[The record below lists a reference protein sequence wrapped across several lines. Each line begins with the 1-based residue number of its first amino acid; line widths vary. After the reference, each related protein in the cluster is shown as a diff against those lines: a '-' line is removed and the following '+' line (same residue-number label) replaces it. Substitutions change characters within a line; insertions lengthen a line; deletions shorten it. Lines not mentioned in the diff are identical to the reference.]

1 MSLTF
6 WADPQAKFH
15 SVIPAEAGIQKSQ
28 PETFFSRQGVDPL
41 KTQDCGELRAAHD
54 GSATTLAGW
63 VSRRRDHGGII
74 FIDLRDRSGFVQVV
88 LNPENLSGDDYA
100 TAERLRSEWCVQV
113 TGAVQKRPEGSENL
127 ALPTGEIEVMAS
139 GVTVLNQSQTP
150 PFYIT
155 DDVEADESLRLR
167 YRYLDLRRPAMQ
179 ENLRLR
185 HRAVKY
191 IRDYLDDH
199 GFLEIETPIL
209 IKSTPEGARDFLV
222 PSRMQPGN
230 FYALPQSPQQLKQLL
245 MVSGVERYF
254 QIARCFRDED
264 LRADRQP
271 EFTQLDLEMS
281 FVSESDVLTLI
292 EGLYAGLVRELTP
305 QFKVKT
311 PFPRLTYDD
320 VMARYGSDKPDLRYG
335 LEMADVSDLAAET
348 EFRVFHGI
356 LDRGGII
363 KAMAVPGQGRLSG
376 SDMRRMEETAKEFGA
391 AGMSHVRLTGDGPLD
406 TLEDGDALL
415 SPGLRMPPEWVIRLA
430 QRAGASRG
438 DLILLMA
445 GPAKFANQ
453 WLASMRTHLA
463 EQLELADPHTL
474 AFAFVTDFPM
484 FDWDDDAQRWD
495 STHHPFTAP
504 APGCEAMLD
513 GDDFSAI
520 PSRAYDLVCNGS
532 ELASGSIRIHRR
544 DMQEKVFAIL
554 GYTHEQVQERFGHIL
569 EAFDYGA
576 PPHGGIAPGIDRLVA
591 ILAGADSLRE
601 VIAFPKTQSG
611 SDLLF
616 GAPAPVDFPQLRD
629 LGIRVVE

>member
-1 MSLTF
+1 M
-6 WADPQAKFH
+6 
-15 SVIPAEAGIQKSQ
+15 
-28 PETFFSRQGVDPL
+28 
-41 KTQDCGELRAAHD
+41 RAAHD
-54 GSATTLAGW
+54 GTNTTLSGW

-74 FIDLRDRSGFVQVV
+74 FIDLRDRSGYVQVV
-88 LNPENLSGDDYA
+88 LNPEHLPAEDYE
-100 TAERLRSEWCVQV
+100 TAERLRSEWCIEVI
-113 TGAVQKRPEGSENL
+113 GAVRLRPEGSENP
-127 ALPTGEIEVMAS
+127 ALPTGEIEVMVE
-139 GVTVLNQSQTP
+139 GLTVLNQSLTP

-155 DDVEADESLRLR
+155 DDVDADESLRLR
-167 YRYLDLRRPAMQ
+167 YRYLDLRRPKMQ
-179 ENLRLR
+179 DNLRLR
-185 HRAVKY
+185 HQAVKY
-191 IRDYLDDH
+191 IRDYLDAH

-209 IKSTPEGARDFLV
+209 IKSTPEGARDYLV
-222 PSRMQPGN
+222 PSRTHPGN

-281 FVSESDVLTLI
+281 FVEEEDVLSLI

-311 PFPRLTYDD
+311 PFQRLSYADAMT
-320 VMARYGSDKPDLRYG
+320 RFGSDKPDLRYG

-363 KAMAVPGQGRLSG
+363 KAMAVPGQGGLTG

-391 AGMSHVRLTGDGPLD
+391 AGMSHVRLTGYGPLETMTD
-406 TLEDGDALL
+406 EDALL
-415 SPGLRMPPEWVIRLA
+415 SPGLRMPVEWVRRLA
-430 QRAGASRG
+430 DRSGAQRG
-438 DLILLMA
+438 DLIVLMA
-445 GPAKFANQ
+445 GPARLANQ
-453 WLASMRTHLA
+453 WLAAMRSHLA
-463 EQLELADPHTL
+463 AQMELGDPATL
-474 AFAFVTDFPM
+474 SFAFVTDFPL
-484 FDWDDDAQRWD
+484 FEWDEGANRWD
-495 STHHPFTAP
+495 SAHHPFTAP
-504 APGCEAMLD
+504 APGCESMLE
-513 GDDFSAI
+513 GDDLASI

-544 DMQEKVFAIL
+544 DLQEKVFSIL
-554 GYTHEQVQERFGHIL
+554 GYSAEQITERFGHIL

-616 GAPAPVDFPQLRD
+616 GAPSEVDAGQLRD
-629 LGIRVVE
+629 LSIRIVE

>member
-1 MSLTF
+1 M
-6 WADPQAKFH
+6 
-15 SVIPAEAGIQKSQ
+15 
-28 PETFFSRQGVDPL
+28 
-41 KTQDCGELRAAHD
+41 RAAHD
-54 GSATTLAGW
+54 GTVTTLSGW
-63 VSRRRDHGGII
+63 VGRRRDHGGII
-74 FIDLRDRSGFVQVV
+74 FIDLRDRSGYVQVV
-88 LNPENLSGDDYA
+88 LNPEHLPAEDYE
-100 TAERLRSEWCVQV
+100 TAERLRSEWCIEI
-113 TGAVQKRPEGSENL
+113 TGAVRLRPEGSENP
-127 ALPTGEIEVMAS
+127 ALPTGEIEVMVE
-139 GVTVLNQSQTP
+139 GLTVLNQSLTP

-155 DDVEADESLRLR
+155 DDVDADESLRLR
-167 YRYLDLRRPAMQ
+167 YRYLDLRRPKMQ
-179 ENLRLR
+179 DNLRLR
-185 HRAVKY
+185 HQAVKY
-191 IRDYLDDH
+191 IRDYLDEH

-209 IKSTPEGARDFLV
+209 IKSTPEGARDYLV
-222 PSRMQPGN
+222 PSRTHPGN

-281 FVSESDVLTLI
+281 FVEEEDVLGLI

-311 PFPRLTYDD
+311 PFQRLSYADAMT
-320 VMARYGSDKPDLRYG
+320 RFGSDKPDLRYG

-348 EFRVFHGI
+348 EFRVFHGV

-363 KAMAVPGQGRLSG
+363 KAMAVPGQGGLTG

-406 TLEDGDALL
+406 TLTDDDALL
-415 SPGLRMPPEWVIRLA
+415 SPGLRMPVEWVRRLA
-430 QRAGASRG
+430 NRSGAQRG
-438 DLILLMA
+438 DLIILMA
-445 GPAKFANQ
+445 GPARLANQ
-453 WLASMRTHLA
+453 WLAAMRTHLA
-463 EQLELADPHTL
+463 AQMELADPATL
-474 AFAFVTDFPM
+474 AFAFVTDFPL
-484 FDWDDDAQRWD
+484 FEWDEDAKRWD
-495 STHHPFTAP
+495 SAHHPFTAP
-504 APGCEAMLD
+504 APGCESMLD
-513 GDDFSAI
+513 GENLASI

-544 DMQEKVFAIL
+544 DLQEKVFSIL
-554 GYTHEQVQERFGHIL
+554 GYSTEQITERFGHIL

-616 GAPAPVDFPQLRD
+616 GAPSEVDAGQLRD
-629 LGIRVVE
+629 LAIRIVE

>member
-1 MSLTF
+1 MGKSL
-6 WADPQAKFH
+6 P
-15 SVIPAEAGIQKSQ
+15 PAWHL
-28 PETFFSRQGVDPL
+28 GVDTL
-41 KTQDCGELRAAHD
+41 KTHDCGDLRAAHD
-54 GSATTLAGW
+54 SSVTTLSGW

-88 LNPENLSGDDYA
+88 LNPENLSPEDYE

-113 TGAVQKRPEGSENL
+113 TGTVQLRPEGSENPT
-127 ALPTGEIEVMAS
+127 LPTGEIEVMVN
-139 GVTVLNQSQTP
+139 GITVLNQSQTP

-167 YRYLDLRRPAMQ
+167 YRYLDLRRPVMQ

-185 HRAVKY
+185 HRVVKY

-199 GFLEIETPIL
+199 NFLEIETPIL

-281 FVSESDVLTLI
+281 FVSEPDVLNLI
-292 EGLYAGLVRELTP
+292 EGLYVGLVRELTP
-305 QFKVKT
+305 KFKVKT
-311 PFPRLTYDD
+311 PFPYLTYDD
-320 VMARYGSDKPDLRYG
+320 AMARYGSDKPDLRYG
-335 LEMADVSDLAAET
+335 LEMADVSDLAAES
-348 EFRVFHGI
+348 EFRVFHSI

-363 KAMAVPGQGRLSG
+363 KAMAVPGQGGLSG
-376 SDMRRMEETAKEFGA
+376 SDMRRMEATAKEFGA
-391 AGMSHVRLTGDGPLD
+391 AGMSHVRLPGDGPLD
-406 TLEDGDALL
+406 AITDGDALL
-415 SPGLRMPPEWVIRLA
+415 SPGLRMPPEWVIRLS
-430 QRAGASRG
+430 QRAGANRG

-445 GPAKFANQ
+445 GPPKLANQ
-453 WLASMRTHLA
+453 WLSSMRSYLA
-463 EQLELADPHTL
+463 DQLELADPHAL
-474 AFAFVTDFPM
+474 AFAFVTNFPM
-484 FDWDDDAQRWD
+484 FDWDDDNQRWD

-504 APGCEAMLD
+504 AAGCETMLD
-513 GDDFSAI
+513 GDDLSAI

-532 ELASGSIRIHRR
+532 ELASGSIRIHQRE
-544 DMQEKVFAIL
+544 MQEKIFAIL
-554 GYTHEQVQERFGHIL
+554 GHTPEQVQERFGHIL

-591 ILAGADSLRE
+591 MLAGADSLRE

-616 GAPAPVDFPQLRD
+616 GAPAPVDQTQLRD
-629 LGIRVVE
+629 LSIRIVE

>member
-1 MSLTF
+1 M
-6 WADPQAKFH
+6 
-15 SVIPAEAGIQKSQ
+15 
-28 PETFFSRQGVDPL
+28 
-41 KTQDCGELRAAHD
+41 RAAHE

-63 VSRRRDHGGII
+63 VGRRRDHGGII
-74 FIDLRDRSGFVQVV
+74 FIDLRDRSGLVQVV
-88 LNPENLSGDDYA
+88 LNPENLSPADYDV
-100 TAERLRSEWCVQV
+100 AERLRSEWCVQV
-113 TGAVQKRPEGSENL
+113 AGTVRKRPAGSENPAL
-127 ALPTGEIEVMAS
+127 ATGDVEVMADS
-139 GVTVLNQSQTP
+139 VTVLNQSLTP
-150 PFYIT
+150 PFYIA
-155 DDVEADESLRLR
+155 DDVDADESLRLR

-185 HRAVKY
+185 HQVVKY
-191 IRDYLDDH
+191 IRDYLDGH

-222 PSRMQPGN
+222 PSRMQPGS

-281 FVSESDVLTLI
+281 FVSEADVLTLI
-292 EGLYAGLVRELTP
+292 EGLYAGIVRELTP

-311 PFPRLTYDD
+311 PFPYLTYADA
-320 VMARYGSDKPDLRYG
+320 MARYGSDKPDLRYG

-348 EFRVFHGI
+348 KFRVFHGI

-363 KAMAVPGQGRLSG
+363 KAMAVPGQGGLSG
-376 SDMRRMEETAKEFGA
+376 SDMRRMEEVAKEFGA
-391 AGMSHVRLTGDGPLD
+391 GGMSHVRLTGDGPLD
-406 TLEDGDALL
+406 TLTDGDALL
-415 SPGLRMPPEWVIRLA
+415 SPGLRMPMEWVIRLA
-430 QRAGASRG
+430 ERSGAGRG
-438 DLILLMA
+438 DLIVLMA
-445 GPAKFANQ
+445 GPPRLANQ
-453 WLASMRTHLA
+453 WLSSMRSYLA
-463 EQLELADPHTL
+463 EQLKLADPHTL

-484 FDWDDDAQRWD
+484 FEWDDDARRWD

-504 APGCEAMLD
+504 APGCEGMLD
-513 GDDFSAI
+513 GDDLSNI

-532 ELASGSIRIHRR
+532 ELASGSIRIHQRE
-544 DMQEKVFAIL
+544 MQERIFGIL
-554 GYTHEQVQERFGHIL
+554 GYSPEQVQERFGHIL

-616 GAPAPVDFPQLRD
+616 GAPAAVDFSQLKD
-629 LGIRVVE
+629 LGIRTVE